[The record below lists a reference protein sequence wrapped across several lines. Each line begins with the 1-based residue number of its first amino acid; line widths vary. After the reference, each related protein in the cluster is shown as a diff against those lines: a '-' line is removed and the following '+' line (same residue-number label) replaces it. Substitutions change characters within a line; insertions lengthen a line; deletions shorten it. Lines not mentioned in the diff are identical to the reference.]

1 MKNRYLYCRN
11 RFALV
16 LFFSILL
23 MVLFTS
29 PVFTGGAQEPG
40 KKEAVTITL
49 WIQSYG
55 NDAAMSKVLDDIN
68 KRFAAQTGNR
78 AEYSIIQWGEA
89 EPKHMLAAQGGE
101 APDIMDEYWLFSR
114 VAAGKG
120 EFGPFPMND
129 VFAEKFGSLQAWEKN
144 YYEVA
149 LSYADVKLTDG
160 NYYGV
165 PWRIECR
172 PMLIRTDLFKEA
184 GIVDA
189 NGNAKPPTTYR
200 ELLEYAQKLT
210 IDKNGDGVI
219 DQYGIALGW
228 GPDLFVQ
235 GVMQAMYQGGSRI
248 LNAEATKS
256 TLYQP
261 TVIEALQYWRDA
273 VCRYKVLDPGVLS
286 PSYNGMVEIQSG
298 RAAMNMTV
306 NAGGV
311 AELKSK
317 IPDLPIKSALVPR
330 GPATAETTAGAAA
343 FVPYKQTKHLD
354 ETLEYLWF
362 LTDPDNVGPLL
373 ESIGLLPADRR
384 VAARP
389 FFADDPMYK
398 VHLRQLE
405 FAGPEDY
412 PIPEWA
418 EILGWSEGAPLH
430 DLIVGVLDC
439 RGGSVEELVKT
450 AHDKINALLKD

>member
-1 MKNRYLYCRN
+1 MI
-11 RFALV
+11 FA
-16 LFFSILL
+16 
-23 MVLFTS
+23 TS
-29 PVFTGGAQEPG
+29 QVFAAGKQEGGKE
-40 KKEAVTITL
+40 EAVTITL

-55 NDAAMSKVLDDIN
+55 NDVGMSKVLDDIN
-68 KRFAAQTGNR
+68 NRFEKRTGNKV
-78 AEYSIIQWGEA
+78 EYSIIQWGESEA
-89 EPKHMLAAQGGE
+89 KHMLAAQGGE

-120 EFGPFPMND
+120 KFGPLPLND
-129 VFAEKFGSLQAWEKN
+129 ILAEKFGSLEAWEKN

-149 LSYADVKLTDG
+149 LNYADVKLTDG

-165 PWRIECR
+165 PWRIECM

-189 NGNAKPPTTYR
+189 NGNAKAPTTYK

-219 DQYGIALGW
+219 DQYGIALSW

-235 GVMQAMYQGGSRI
+235 GVMQVMYQGGSQI
-248 LNAEATKS
+248 LNPEATKS

-273 VCRYKVLDPGVLS
+273 VCKYKVIDPGVLS

-298 RAAMNMTV
+298 RGAMNMTV
-306 NAGGV
+306 NASQF
-311 AELKSK
+311 AELKAK
-317 IPDLPIKSALVPR
+317 IPDLQIKSALHPM
-330 GPATAETTAGAAA
+330 GPATAETTGGAAA
-343 FVPYKQTKHLD
+343 FVLYRQTKHLS

-362 LTDPDNVGPLL
+362 LTEPDNMGPIVESVGV
-373 ESIGLLPADRR
+373 LPADRR

-389 FFADDPMYK
+389 FFANDPMYK
-398 VHLRQLE
+398 IHVKQLE
-405 FAGPEDY
+405 SAGPMDY

-439 RGGSVEELVKT
+439 SGGSVEALVKT
-450 AHDKINALLKD
+450 AHNKINDLLTK